1 MLSATLAEIEYTL
14 SEVISVP
21 RKQGES
27 RANTKNSISLN
38 MRELNADQQQLLPS
52 PSGRRGLHF
61 TKESKGHITVIKK
74 VGKES
79 QIKSPTI
86 NVILSETKHDPLNHQ
101 HFYRLLQLFT
111 LRLS

>member
-1 MLSATLAEIEYTL
+1 
-14 SEVISVP
+14 
-21 RKQGES
+21 
-27 RANTKNSISLN
+27 
-38 MRELNADQQQLLPS
+38 MRELKADQQQQLPS

-74 VGKES
+74 VGKKS

-86 NVILSETKHDPLNHQ
+86 NVILSETKLDPLNRQ
-101 HFYRLLQLFT
+101 HFYRHLQLFT